1 MLLQVHNCYCRANTR
16 PHALM
21 KTSGCRDG
29 TLKNHAPNQMGMIAQ
44 YLHTIP
50 TSCFV
55 NYTYMLT
62 VSLSTMTKL
71 MKMVLHTAHSTAF
84 RIKDNP
90 YLPCSAAL
98 KFQGITCIH
107 SNMPY
112 MYRPLL
118 LMHSTASAY
127 KTDHICHVRL
137 KLQSSFQHHN
147 SLSMHINM
155 HYRPSTAHHTASTIP
170 II

>member
-1 MLLQVHNCYCRANTR
+1 M
-16 PHALM
+16 
-21 KTSGCRDG
+21 
-29 TLKNHAPNQMGMIAQ
+29 
-44 YLHTIP
+44 
-50 TSCFV
+50 F
-55 NYTYMLT
+55 T
-62 VSLSTMTKL
+62 VSLSTTTKL

-98 KFQGITCIH
+98 KFQGITYIH

-112 MYRPLL
+112 MYRPVL
-118 LMHSTASAY
+118 LMHFTASAY

-137 KLQSSFQHHN
+137 KLQSSFQYHN

-170 II
+170 IYRYSKRRSYMFCSEACTS